1 MCGICGVV
9 SLDGSPA
16 AAGHLRAMAAAIS
29 HRGPDDEGF
38 HLTGPAAFGFRRLS
52 IVDLAGG
59 HQPMSNED
67 GTVWIIFNGEI
78 YNHADLR
85 PDLERRGHRYT
96 TRSDTETIIHLY
108 EEYGDDCVHH
118 LRGMFAFV
126 IFDARRQRLFCARD
140 RLGIKPFY
148 YTLSAGRFLFASE
161 IKALF
166 QYPGVK
172 PERNARVLPEFF
184 ALGYISN
191 DETMFAGIRKLL
203 PGHRMCLDFSPGAP
217 AAARLP
223 RIEPYWDLDITP
235 DRSITSEQD
244 YVRRFEE
251 LFTESVRLRLM
262 SDVPLGVFLSGG
274 LDSSAIAAVMIGLH
288 GEQIKTFSVGYTDD
302 AYSELPWARQVAR
315 HLGAEYNQVLLGPDD
330 FFGLLPRMVWHEDE
344 PLVWPSSVALH
355 AVSRL
360 AREKVTVVLT
370 GEGGD
375 ELFAGYLKYRATLW
389 NLRYAPLYRRL
400 VPGPLRRLAA
410 LSLDAGIL
418 PPSVARKLRH
428 TFFYRSD
435 VFENIHF
442 DNWYSVFPQS
452 AHARLFSPAL
462 TEQVRGASAYANSM
476 AYFSLN
482 GGRET
487 LLSRLLYLDIK
498 TYLVELLMKQD
509 QMSMAASIESRVPFL
524 DHKLVEFAA
533 RIPPEHKVRYLAGKH
548 LLKKAM
554 EKRLPAQ
561 VIYRRKMGFP
571 TPVKPWL
578 RHQLFNRVSQLLTDG
593 RLEGRGLLNPAFVRD
608 LLDTHRR
615 GRADATDAIWRLLNF
630 ELWNRVFFD
639 GERPAPTPDPRYSSG
654 SQPARSS
661 A

>member
-1 MCGICGVV
+1 MCGICGVI

-16 AAGHLRAMAAAIS
+16 ASAAHVRAMSEVIY
-29 HRGPDDEGF
+29 HRGPDDSGSHF
-38 HLTGPAAFGFRRLS
+38 AGPAAFGFRRLS
-52 IVDLAGG
+52 IVDLATG

-78 YNHADLR
+78 YNHATLR
-85 PDLERRGHRYT
+85 PDLEQRGHRYS
-96 TRSDTETIIHLY
+96 TRSDTETIVHLY

-118 LRGMFAFV
+118 LRGMFALV
-126 IFDARRQRLFCARD
+126 IWDARKQRIFAARD

-148 YTLSAGRFLFASE
+148 YAIAGGKFIFGSE

-166 QYPGVK
+166 QYPGVR

-184 ALGYISN
+184 ALGYISS
-191 DETMFAGIRKLL
+191 DETMFAGVRKLL
-203 PGHRMCLDFSPGAP
+203 PGHRMSLDLSRDAP
-217 AAARLP
+217 PTSRAP
-223 RIEPYWDLDITP
+223 RIERYWDLDITP
-235 DRSITSEQD
+235 DRSISSEKD
-244 YVRRFEE
+244 YIRRFEE
-251 LFTESVRLRLM
+251 LFTESIRLRLM

-274 LDSSAIAAVMIGLH
+274 LDSSAIAAVMSRLH

-302 AYSELPWARQVAR
+302 EYSELPWARQVAA
-315 HLGAEYNQVLLGPDD
+315 HLGAEYNQVLLGPGD
-330 FFGLLPRMVWHEDE
+330 FFDLLPRMVWHEDE

-389 NLRYAPLYRRL
+389 NLRYGPLYRAL
-400 VPGPLRRLAA
+400 VPSPLRRLAA
-410 LSLDAGIL
+410 RTLDARVL
-418 PPSVARKLRH
+418 PASLARKLRH
-428 TFFYRSD
+428 TFLYRPAD
-435 VFENIHF
+435 FEHMYF
-442 DNWYSVFPQS
+442 DNWYSVFPQQMHS
-452 AHARLFSPAL
+452 ELFTPAL
-462 TEQVRGASAYANSM
+462 AAQVRDTSAYVGSM
-476 AYFSLN
+476 AYFSGN
-482 GGRET
+482 GGPDT

-524 DHKLVEFAA
+524 DHKLVEFAM

-554 EKRLPAQ
+554 ENLLPSE
-561 VIYRRKMGFP
+561 VIHRRKMGFP

-578 RHQLFNRVSQLLTDG
+578 RNQLFDRVSRVLCDG
-593 RLEGRGLLNPAFVRD
+593 RLESRGLLNAIFIRD
-608 LLDTHRR
+608 LLDAHRR
-615 GRADATDAIWRLLNF
+615 GRADATDAIWRLVNF

-639 GERPAPTPDPRYSSG
+639 GERPQRAPDPRCKTF
-654 SQPARSS
+654 A
-661 A
+661 AA